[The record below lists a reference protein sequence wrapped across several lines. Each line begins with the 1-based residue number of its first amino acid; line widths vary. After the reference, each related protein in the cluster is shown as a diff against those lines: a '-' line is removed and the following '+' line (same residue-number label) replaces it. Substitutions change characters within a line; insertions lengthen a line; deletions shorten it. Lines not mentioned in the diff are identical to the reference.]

1 MREGGKALTLHGE
14 ATGEQRISEK
24 KKDEKKSMVIV
35 SLRAHAASAAA
46 SPRPL
51 GSNLGPQAKGHRH
64 VVSLSDKD
72 RQLSAPKRTKTVPFA
87 TSDGEN
93 IIAST
98 SSSDAQTTSS
108 SSDPENILAAFAASA
123 AAAEEAALAAAFAGT
138 GTDNSESAAAPAPA
152 AAAESAA
159 PPAPLSS
166 SAPALPSSAA
176 PAGGPNPALAAKIAA
191 ARAYKAAAAE
201 RAAKGD
207 SNIGVGAKSS
217 GASASV
223 PPPAAAA
230 AVARAPVAPAP
241 AGPSF
246 TRSTPPPP
254 TKPIPSAS
262 SSSSSSSASATPME
276 TRGLF
281 EGAGSE
287 TEAAAF
293 LKGVFDSSSDGTK
306 GGEEEEK
313 PLDPNMRAE
322 EFTALKTARERARGA
337 EIITVDAG
345 ANAAEGGGGAEE
357 GSGETDSENNGYRPK
372 VATWGVFPRPDN
384 ISKTYGGGRTIRP
397 GDALESAEEKEA
409 RLKRQRAALESYRKK
424 VGLVVDPRDEA
435 VATRLVAV
443 GNELMR
449 TGALAEA
456 AAEYERAAEL
466 LPARSAV
473 GGRARLQ
480 RAICL
485 DSMGKRDEAFAL
497 YKSVEGHPLDSIGK
511 ETKRMLFGFQA
522 MEDLKAHTISY
533 APDKE
538 AYAPFF
544 GKLKSDW
551 DTQYVSSEEEK
562 SEGSA
567 GALVA
572 AVAVIAAPLLLF
584 GALTTLGK

>member
-1 MREGGKALTLHGE
+1 
-14 ATGEQRISEK
+14 
-24 KKDEKKSMVIV
+24 
-35 SLRAHAASAAA
+35 
-46 SPRPL
+46 
-51 GSNLGPQAKGHRH
+51 
-64 VVSLSDKD
+64 
-72 RQLSAPKRTKTVPFA
+72 
-87 TSDGEN
+87 
-93 IIAST
+93 
-98 SSSDAQTTSS
+98 
-108 SSDPENILAAFAASA
+108 
-123 AAAEEAALAAAFAGT
+123 
-138 GTDNSESAAAPAPA
+138 
-152 AAAESAA
+152 
-159 PPAPLSS
+159 
-166 SAPALPSSAA
+166 
-176 PAGGPNPALAAKIAA
+176 
-191 ARAYKAAAAE
+191 
-201 RAAKGD
+201 
-207 SNIGVGAKSS
+207 
-217 GASASV
+217 
-223 PPPAAAA
+223 
-230 AVARAPVAPAP
+230 
-241 AGPSF
+241 
-246 TRSTPPPP
+246 
-254 TKPIPSAS
+254 
-262 SSSSSSSASATPME
+262 ME

-293 LKGVFDSSSDGTK
+293 LKGVFAASPSPSPSSSSSEE
-306 GGEEEEK
+306 GGRKAEEEK

-345 ANAAEGGGGAEE
+345 ANAAEGGGGGGDD
-357 GSGETDSENNGYRPK
+357 GSGSAEGENGYRPK

-384 ISKTYGGGRTIRP
+384 ISKAFGGGRTIRP
-397 GDALESAEEKEA
+397 GDALEAPEEKEA
-409 RLKRQRAALESYRKK
+409 RLKRQRAALDGYRKK

-435 VATRLVAV
+435 EATRLVAA

-449 TGALAEA
+449 AGALAEA
-456 AAEYERAAEL
+456 AAEFEGAAAL

-544 GKLKSDW
+544 GRLKSDW
-551 DTQYVSSEEEK
+551 DTQYVSSEAEK

-572 AVAVIAAPLLLF
+572 AVAVVAAPLLLF
-584 GALTTLGK
+584 GALTMAK